1 MSKRY
6 YTQKEQQLNFK
17 KNATFQ
23 TIPVAFAV
31 EPRPGKLTATFQ

>member
-31 EPRPGKLTATFQ
+31 EPPGKLTATFQ